1 MRALAALAVVLVAG
15 CPAAAPSR
23 TTELRD
29 PAVSDRDD
37 GRGRLARELENEV
50 RASYQRPGL
59 DAAAAAAIIDP
70 AVGLVAIG
78 VGPSDL
84 VVGPVTSG
92 RWPVTAVA
100 GRPTAVVSRALEVHV
115 AADESLGWA
124 YDEATLELP
133 VCGRVA
139 AIPLRVFQVYARDA
153 DRWTLVAEHLAYPQ
167 AMGRWLDAAVR
178 ADGSKLPEAVEQQPG
193 AVAARDAIA
202 MAISPD
208 GDRAATW
215 DGAVDA
221 LAVWPDPLQVLRGG
235 ATRLGPSLAASLEAT
250 AVSVDGL
257 RLALG
262 PTRQTAFASAT
273 LAARTVRVD
282 PGGGERTV
290 DVRLRATF
298 VLEHAGDDGGPWRVR
313 AAMVSVPITAGALVG
328 RTVGMAATMSQDGV
342 ATVSCPP

>member
-1 MRALAALAVVLVAG
+1 MRRLSLVAALALAG

-37 GRGRLARELENEV
+37 GRGRLARELETEV
-50 RASYQRPGL
+50 RASYLRAGL

-84 VVGPVTSG
+84 VVGPVAGG
-92 RWPVTAVA
+92 RWPVTSVA

-115 AADESLGWA
+115 ADDESLGWA

-153 DRWTLVAEHLAYPQ
+153 DRWTLVAEHVAYAQ

-178 ADGSKLPEAVEQQPG
+178 ADGSKLPDAVEQQPD
-193 AVAARDAIA
+193 AVAARDVIA

-215 DGAVDA
+215 DDAADA

-250 AVSVDGL
+250 AVSVDGI

-273 LAARTVRVD
+273 LLARTVRAD
-282 PGGGERTV
+282 ASGERAV

-298 VLEHAGDDGGPWRVR
+298 VLEHGGGEVSPWRVR

-328 RTVGMAATMSQDGV
+328 RTVGMSGTMSQDGV
-342 ATVSCPP
+342 ASVSCPQ

>member
-100 GRPTAVVSRALEVHV
+100 GRPTAVVSRALEVHGGNV
-115 AADESLGWA
+115 
-124 YDEATLELP
+124 T
-133 VCGRVA
+133 
-139 AIPLRVFQVYARDA
+139 
-153 DRWTLVAEHLAYPQ
+153 
-167 AMGRWLDAAVR
+167 
-178 ADGSKLPEAVEQQPG
+178 
-193 AVAARDAIA
+193 AIA
-202 MAISPD
+202 EAAGLARSYVHRLIRKHD
-208 GDRAATW
+208 LDR
-215 DGAVDA
+215 
-221 LAVWPDPLQVLRGG
+221 
-235 ATRLGPSLAASLEAT
+235 
-250 AVSVDGL
+250 
-257 RLALG
+257 
-262 PTRQTAFASAT
+262 
-273 LAARTVRVD
+273 
-282 PGGGERTV
+282 
-290 DVRLRATF
+290 
-298 VLEHAGDDGGPWRVR
+298 
-313 AAMVSVPITAGALVG
+313 
-328 RTVGMAATMSQDGV
+328 
-342 ATVSCPP
+342 

>member
-1 MRALAALAVVLVAG
+1 MRRVIVVAVAALAG
-15 CPAAAPSR
+15 CPAPGPSR

-37 GRGRLARELENEV
+37 GRGRLARELETEV

-70 AVGLVAIG
+70 SVGLVAIG

-84 VVGPVTSG
+84 VIGPVTTG
-92 RWPVTAVA
+92 RWPVSSVGT
-100 GRPTAVVSRALEVHV
+100 RPTTVVSRALEVHV
-115 AADESLGWA
+115 AVDESLGWA

-139 AIPLRVFQVYARDA
+139 AIPLRVFQIYARDA
-153 DRWTLVAEHLAYPQ
+153 DRWTLVAEHLAYAQ
-167 AMGRWLDAAVR
+167 SMGRWLDAAVR
-178 ADGSKLPEAVEQQPG
+178 ADGSKLPDAVEQQPD
-193 AVAARDAIA
+193 AVAARDVIA

-215 DGAVDA
+215 DGAADA

-235 ATRLGPSLAASLEAT
+235 ATQLGPSLAASLEAT
-250 AVSVDGL
+250 AVSVDGI

-262 PTRQTAFASAT
+262 PTRQTAFATTT
-273 LAARTVRVD
+273 LLARTVRAD
-282 PGGGERTV
+282 GGGERAV
-290 DVRLRATF
+290 DVRLRASF
-298 VLEHAGDDGGPWRVR
+298 VLEHVGDAGPWRVR

-328 RTVGMAATMSQDGV
+328 RTVGMSATMSQDGV
-342 ATVSCPP
+342 ANVSCPQ